1 MEEHPKLPATTR
13 KRAKCFV
20 RAHIAKNQGTRERYS
35 NSDIGASN
43 YDENL
48 HGAIVRKTTMS
59 FLTVCPDSFTVMMSR
74 SIYRS

>member
-1 MEEHPKLPATTR
+1 
-13 KRAKCFV
+13 
-20 RAHIAKNQGTRERYS
+20 RYS

-74 SIYRS
+74 SIYRSPRGRVKSSTGQRKSFFLQPRNV